1 MRGRLLAWRTSSAM
15 NARML
20 VLLSAFTLA
29 AGYSDAVAFFG
40 LGVFTANMTGNTV
53 LLGGAL
59 AAKLVPHLKGI
70 MPLELPVIS
79 ILGFVAGASVAAVA
93 LRGERRRPPL
103 RTMAIVGLATVLLV
117 VAALL
122 FTRNDDARW
131 TPLCVALLS
140 SVMGLQSVV
149 ALRRGVPGISTTYV
163 TGTLVTA
170 IVGFLGTG
178 AGEDKLRHAA
188 PNAWTWALYLAG
200 AFAGTLGLGL
210 LGQHALWPAAVVV
223 ALLIPML

>member
-1 MRGRLLAWRTSSAM
+1 M
-15 NARML
+15 NARLL

-59 AAKLVPHLKGI
+59 AARFVPHFQGTLT
-70 MPLELPVIS
+70 LELPAVS
-79 ILGFVAGASVAAVA
+79 ILCFAAGACLAALV
-93 LRGERRRPPL
+93 LRGETGRPPV
-103 RTMAIVGLATVLLV
+103 RTMLVVGFAAALLV
-117 VAALL
+117 GAALL
-122 FTRNDDARW
+122 FTRNADARL

-149 ALRRGVPGISTTYV
+149 AVRLGVPGVSTTYV

-170 IVGFLGTG
+170 VVDFLGVPR
-178 AGEDKLRHAA
+178 ALDERREAV
-188 PNAWTWALYLAG
+188 PNIWTWALYLGG
-200 AFAGTLGLGL
+200 AAAGTFGLGV
-210 LGQHALWPAAVVV
+210 LGNQALWPAAVVV
-223 ALLIPML
+223 ALLIPVL